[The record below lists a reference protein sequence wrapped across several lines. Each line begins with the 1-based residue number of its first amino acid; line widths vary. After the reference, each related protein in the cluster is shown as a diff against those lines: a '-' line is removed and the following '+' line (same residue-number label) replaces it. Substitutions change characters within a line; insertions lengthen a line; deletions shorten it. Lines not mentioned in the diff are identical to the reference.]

1 MHDGRCQGSNDVAAV
16 VIVVVNAG
24 IGLSLPRQRRERG
37 RVASLVRR

>member
-1 MHDGRCQGSNDVAAV
+1 MVGCKGSNDVAAV
-16 VIVVVNAG
+16 VVVNAG